1 LQRNS
6 AIQRLQAEAWAPRLR
21 QDYAEAMIRLGV
33 WYVRQLL
40 ATGRIAPRQVGDAL
54 TRRVNIYRLT
64 SLWDGERDPA
74 DGFHD
79 PEWDRVVDRVRPMF
93 ERFSLEQAAELEGC
107 ALAVIRPLL
116 RPTIERVPGRVFGCW
131 SYEVVG
137 EHVADGPGLLGRL
150 TNLRK
155 IAVRLQRLAGIDVPA
170 RHASLHFFN
179 AAAPRS
185 PFEDPSRL
193 AGDLRSLI
201 QDCRQRHPTVQFL
214 WCQSWLNSYSPFLAL
229 FPESWRQGASV
240 RSPEHMDARSLG
252 RGCLNTL
259 NWWGQ
264 FMRSDGS
271 FYEERGRR
279 FRAEGGTF
287 PYANRV
293 CHDRVDSV
301 DSFLAQIRN

>member
-1 LQRNS
+1 V
-6 AIQRLQAEAWAPRLR
+6 IRLEESAPRLR
-21 QDYAEAMIRLGV
+21 QDYAEAMVRLGV
-33 WYVRQLL
+33 WYVGHLL
-40 ATGRIAPRQVGDAL
+40 ATGRIAARQTRDAL
-54 TRRVNIYRLT
+54 TRRVNLYRLT
-64 SLWDGERDPA
+64 SLWDGARDPA

-79 PEWDRVVDRVRPMF
+79 PAWEHVIDSVVPLF
-93 ERFSLEQAAELEGC
+93 ARFSIDAAAALEDA

-116 RPTIERVPGRVFGCW
+116 LPTREPVPGRVFGCW
-131 SYEVVG
+131 SYEVIG
-137 EHVADGPGLLGRL
+137 EHLTDGPGLLGRL
-150 TNLRK
+150 TNPRK
-155 IAVRLQRLAGIDVPA
+155 IAVRLQRLAGVHVPD

-185 PFEDPSRL
+185 PFDDVARL

-201 QDCRQRHPTVQFL
+201 QDCRGRHPAVQFL

-229 FPESWRQGASV
+229 FPESWRSSASV
-240 RSPEHMDARSLG
+240 RSPEDMDARSLG

-271 FYEERGRR
+271 FHEERGRR

-287 PYANRV
+287 PYANRI
-293 CHDRVDSV
+293 CHDRVESIGR
-301 DSFLAQIRN
+301 SLAEIRH